1 MIQAI
6 LTGVFK
12 LVTNLVTLI
21 LSPIDAVITQFLP
34 GVANALNMVSSFFT
48 WLGNALAW
56 VWSWLGFNSTVTS
69 LFVGYIVFKYT
80 VPFTVH
86 TVKLAIQWYDKLKV

>member
-12 LVTNLVTLI
+12 LVTSLVSII
-21 LSPIDAVITQFLP
+21 LTPIDLAISSALP
-34 GVANALNMVSSFFT
+34 GVASALNMVSSFFT
-48 WLGNALAW
+48 WLGSALSWA
-56 VWSWLGFNSTVTS
+56 WSWVGFNSTVTS
-69 LFVGYIVFKYT
+69 LFVGYLVFKFT
-80 VPFTVH
+80 VPFAIH